1 MTDYAAAR
9 TIMVDSQVRPSD
21 VTRYPIIE
29 AMLAVPREEFVPAA
43 LKPVAYAGAHVPL
56 SGNRVVL
63 DPRVFSKIIDALEV
77 GPRDLVLDVG
87 CGLGYS
93 TAVISRLAEAVIA
106 VEEIPEMAAEAAETL
121 AAQGAD
127 NAVVTE
133 GPLAGGDPSHGPY
146 DVIVLE
152 GGVEQLPE
160 ALPAQLKDGGRI
172 AMIHIEGTAGRARI
186 GFKTGGRIAWRYIF
200 DATAPVLEGFE
211 ATPGF
216 KF

>member
-9 TIMVDSQVRPSD
+9 TQMVDSQVRPSD
-21 VTRYPIIE
+21 VTRYPIID

-56 SGNRVVL
+56 GGSRVVL
-63 DPRVFSKIIDALEV
+63 DARVFGKMLDALEV
-77 GPRDLVLDVG
+77 GPSDLVLDIG

-93 TAVISRLAEAVIA
+93 SAVIARLAEAVIA
-106 VEEIPEMAAEAAETL
+106 VEENPELAREAADTL

-133 GPLAGGDPSHGPY
+133 GPLAAGDADHGPY
-146 DVIVLE
+146 DVIMLE
-152 GGVEQLPE
+152 GGVESIPDSLFD
-160 ALPAQLKDGGRI
+160 QLKEGGRI
-172 AMIHIEGTAGRARI
+172 AAIQMDGTAGRARI
-186 GFKTGGRIAWRYIF
+186 GIKSNGRIAWRFSF

-211 ATPGF
+211 ATQAF
-216 KF
+216 EF